1 MCLETC
7 LQIFLGH
14 RDQSMA
20 ICIAILC
27 LVPISEVL
35 RHIVVLVPHCGENL
49 EQNIVGV
56 TLVVQNFSEIF
67 CIDFVGLSGSPCILK
82 LYKTRTE

>member
-1 MCLETC
+1 
-7 LQIFLGH
+7 
-14 RDQSMA
+14 MA
-20 ICIAILC
+20 IFIAILC

-35 RHIVVLVPHCGENL
+35 RHSIGVTLRGGNL

-67 CIDFVGLSGSPCILK
+67 CIDFVGLSGSLCILK
-82 LYKTRTE
+82 LYKSRTE